1 VRGSRTFNVVLLLA
15 LLAFPGARAAH
26 AGDQA
31 QPAPT
36 VRFGVMVEQ
45 PASPD
50 RILRMFNGLVS
61 LLRARLAP
69 AGIRVADI
77 VIAAD
82 VEDLSQRLRDGE
94 VDFVIETVFSSQLL
108 RERSRC
114 LEPSLALVRDERRE
128 YRSIFF
134 TRRDSQIRRLE
145 DLRGRILVLEALRS
159 TSAFALPVATL
170 ERLGIDVVAAAG
182 GGGDRDVRYVLAG
195 GEINQ
200 AVWVVHGR
208 GDAGAFN
215 EGDWDALPTRIR
227 DQLRVFHRS
236 LPILR
241 GLLSFR
247 VGYDSALREQVEEQ
261 LLALHRDPSG
271 GDALAGARITRFERL
286 SETDRTQI
294 RDWEGVLRSV
304 ASVP

>member
-1 VRGSRTFNVVLLLA
+1 
-15 LLAFPGARAAH
+15 
-26 AGDQA
+26 
-31 QPAPT
+31 
-36 VRFGVMVEQ
+36 MVEQ

-114 LEPSLALVRDERRE
+114 LEPSLALVRNERRE

-145 DLRGRILVLEALRS
+145 DLRGRTLVLEALRS

-170 ERLGIDVVAAAG
+170 ERLGIDVVAAAAG
-182 GGGDRDVRYVLAG
+182 GDDRDVRYLLAG

-261 LLALHRDPSG
+261 LLALHQDPSG

-286 SETDRTQI
+286 TETDRTRI